1 MSDRPSP
8 STSSRSQAVPPARRR
23 SRDASSIGLNLTS
36 MIDVVFLLL
45 VYFMVA
51 TDFKKAEEVYILD
64 LPDRVEGM
72 SADPFELDEEPLR
85 IMVRSTGA
93 DGSSFRLAVD
103 GPWDPVR
110 DFDGLYDFLR
120 ARQVDGMGGGLF
132 AVDHPIVIVPD
143 ASLHWEFAIDAFNAA
158 VRAGYRNVTL
168 QEISS

>member
-1 MSDRPSP
+1 MSTKPDTIAAQDRL
-8 STSSRSQAVPPARRR
+8 AVPPARRR

-72 SADPFELDEEPLR
+72 SSDPFDLDDEPLR
-85 IMVRSTGA
+85 ILVRSAGA
-93 DGSSFRLAVD
+93 GGTSFRLSLD
-103 GPWDPVR
+103 GPWDPVL
-110 DFDGLYDFLR
+110 DFDSLYDFLR

-143 ASLHWEFAIDAFNAA
+143 AALHWEFAIDAFNAA

>member
-23 SRDASSIGLNLTS
+23 SRDASSIDLNLTS

-85 IMVRSTGA
+85 IMVRSTGV
-93 DGSSFRLAVD
+93 DGSSFRLSVD

-120 ARQVDGMGGGLF
+120 ARQVDGMGRVRF
-132 AVDHPIVIVPD
+132 AAYHPIVIVRE